1 MIKKILFIVL
11 GIWIFIFLIDF
22 ICIRTIDKPIFM
34 IKIDDNNNDVTLY
47 YGLLYKAIDYG
58 DDIDI
63 GSYFMKIDDSKAL
76 SDSEKFKNEYSEVS
90 DNNVFVYR
98 SIDEIINILKN
109 GTGVVYLGFPECKW
123 CQSYVD
129 ILDEVANEIE
139 IDKIY
144 YCDILEDRENNSDS
158 YQELVAVLEDELQY
172 DEEGNKRIYV
182 PHVSFVIEGEIIGS
196 DYETSKD
203 TLGLDDPNEYWSDD
217 RIASLKDKLSGYMKE
232 VYDATMMCTE
242 CNS

>member
-1 MIKKILFIVL
+1 M
-11 GIWIFIFLIDF
+11 
-22 ICIRTIDKPIFM
+22 
-34 IKIDDNNNDVTLY
+34 
-47 YGLLYKAIDYG
+47 A
-58 DDIDI
+58 
-63 GSYFMKIDDSKAL
+63 
-76 SDSEKFKNEYSEVS
+76 
-90 DNNVFVYR
+90 
-98 SIDEIINILKN
+98 N
-109 GTGVVYLGFPECKW
+109 G
-123 CQSYVD
+123 
-129 ILDEVANEIE
+129 IE

-158 YQELVAVLEDELQY
+158 YQELVAVLEDELQF

-217 RIASLKDKLSGYMKE
+217 RVASLKDKLSGYMKE